1 MSIYVSYVLTMQSQ
15 CKRYLQ
21 LNQLNM
27 FLTQPS
33 AARSGPT
40 YKPEL
45 EGVMD
50 GHAIIANLAARD

>member
-1 MSIYVSYVLTMQSQ
+1 MRSQ

-33 AARSGPT
+33 VARSGPT